1 MRENDRSSDADGPV
15 TSTALTVGD
24 GAGDGDGLMVRRG
37 RSWGPED
44 GGRGFRISQ
53 TDQAYLL
60 WLVRVRYATAPQLA
74 RRFGVGEHTAY
85 YHLQKLRRAGLVV
98 HTPIVGSPL
107 GLPPLSGTVFAGGAY
122 GVFRPTVAGCGF
134 VNSSLRPPTFAPG
147 SYWHTLGLAELTLA
161 FELEGKGV
169 LTEREVRGMDP
180 DPATGR
186 VPYAIPVSSADQPG
200 KPKEPF
206 LHYPD
211 LVLVQDDGRIIAVE
225 LELSRKWASKWKAIL
240 KAYHRLAV
248 GSSPLVAQ
256 VLYFLPRNQLAIRNR
271 LAMTIRQTGTEQLVF
286 IRPFGVKEDIG
297 DGQR

>member
-1 MRENDRSSDADGPV
+1 MRENDRSPHAGLT
-15 TSTALTVGD
+15 TSATPTIPGLPAPTGD
-24 GAGDGDGLMVRRG
+24 GQLRLQR

-44 GGRGFRISQ
+44 GGSGFRI
-53 TDQAYLL
+53 TDVDWAYLL
-60 WLVRVRYATAPQLA
+60 WLVRVRYAAAPQLA

-98 HTPIVGSPL
+98 HTPIVGSPI

-122 GVFRPTVAGCGF
+122 GVFRATAAGCGF

-147 SYWHTLGLAELTLA
+147 SYWHTLGLAELTVD
-161 FELEGKGV
+161 FELAGKQV

-180 DPATGR
+180 DAGTGR
-186 VPYAIPVSSADQPG
+186 VPYAVPVSSADQAG

-211 LVLVQDDGRIIAVE
+211 LVLPQPDGRIVAVE
-225 LELSRKWASKWKAIL
+225 LELSRKWASKWNAIL
-240 KAYHRLAV
+240 KAYRRLSV

-256 VLYFLPRNQLAIRNR
+256 VFYYLPRNQVPIRNR
-271 LAMTIRQTGTEQLVF
+271 LAVAIRQTGTDSLVF
-286 IRPFGVKEDIG
+286 IRPYGLKGDIG
-297 DGQR
+297 DEQR